1 MKPIENIIKNI
12 SHTFNKLSIWGK
24 LLIFIILILGIKL
37 YFSDKKNKNMWL
49 KAEGFEN
56 TDKFIFKDTN
66 VDIYDDFYADIYD
79 YLVYNKIKDNYEV
92 GEILNKTTPNE
103 QSIILDI
110 GSGTGNT
117 VASLAKKNLN
127 ITGLD
132 NSISMIDKSKSN
144 YPDYNF
150 QYGDAMKAETFQA
163 SSFTHI
169 LCLYFT
175 IYYFKDKHIFFKNC
189 FDWLKPGG
197 YLVVHLVDRDM
208 FDPILNAA
216 NPLITLS
223 PQRYAKDRI
232 TTSKITFDDFKYNA
246 NFVLDSTNDN
256 ASFVEKFEDRTTGK
270 VFRKNEHKMYMQ
282 TEGDILNIAEQTG
295 FIYTGK
301 IDLIKAAYDYQYL
314 YMFTKPN

>member
-1 MKPIENIIKNI
+1 MDSIEKIVKNI

-24 LLIFIILILGIKL
+24 LLILIILILGIKL
-37 YFSDKKNKNMWL
+37 YFSEQKNKHNGF
-49 KAEGFEN
+49 EGFET

-66 VDIYDDFYADIYD
+66 IDIYDDFYADIYD
-79 YLVYNKIKDNYEV
+79 YLVYNKTKDMYEV
-92 GEILNKTTPNE
+92 GEIIDRTHPTE

-110 GSGTGNT
+110 GSGTGST
-117 VASLAKKNLN
+117 VAALSKKNLKV
-127 ITGLD
+127 IGLD
-132 NSISMIDKSKSN
+132 NSLAMIEKSKAN
-144 YPDYNF
+144 YPSFNF
-150 QYGDAMKAETFQA
+150 QQGDALKAQNFQPE
-163 SSFTHI
+163 SFTHI

-197 YLVVHLVDRDM
+197 YLVVHLVDREM

-246 NFVLDSTNDN
+246 NFILDPTTNN
-256 ASFVEKFEDRTTGK
+256 ASFVEKFEDRNTGK

-282 TEGDILNIAEQTG
+282 TESEILNIVEQTG
-295 FIYTGK
+295 FIYNGK
-301 IDLIKAAYDYQYL
+301 IDLIKAAYEYQYL
-314 YMFTKPN
+314 YIFIKPN

>member
-1 MKPIENIIKNI
+1 MEVSIKNI

-24 LLIFIILILGIKL
+24 ILIFIVLILGIKL
-37 YFSDKKNKNMWL
+37 IYFPSNYSL
-49 KAEGFEN
+49 GEGFEN
-56 TDKFIFKDTN
+56 TDKFIFVDKN

-79 YLVYNKIKDNYEV
+79 YLTYNQIKDVYEV
-92 GEILNKTTPNE
+92 GEILNKTSPTE

-117 VASLAKKNLN
+117 VASLASKNMN

-132 NSISMIDKSKSN
+132 NSTAMIEKAKSRF
-144 YPDYNF
+144 PDYNF
-150 QYGDAMKAETFQA
+150 QLGDAMKANTFQP

-175 IYYFKDKHIFFKNC
+175 IYYFKDKHFFFKNC
-189 FDWLKPGG
+189 YEWLKPGG

-208 FDPILNAA
+208 FDPMLNAA

-246 NFVLDSTNDN
+246 NFVLNPDNNN
-256 ASFVEKFEDRTTGK
+256 ASFIEKFEDRKTGK
-270 VFRKNEHKMYMQ
+270 VFRKNEHKMYMES
-282 TEGDILNIAEQTG
+282 EGNILNIAEQTG
-295 FIYTGK
+295 FIFNGK
-301 IDLIKAAYDYQYL
+301 VDLMKAAYEYQYL
-314 YMFTKPN
+314 YIFVKPNL

>member
-1 MKPIENIIKNI
+1 MMNSIEKIVKNI

-24 LLIFIILILGIKL
+24 LLILIILILGIKL
-37 YFSDKKNKNMWL
+37 YFSEQKNKHNRI
-49 KAEGFEN
+49 EGFET
-56 TDKFIFKDTN
+56 TDKFIFKDSN
-66 VDIYDDFYADIYD
+66 IDIYDDFYADIYD
-79 YLVYNKIKDNYEV
+79 YLVYNKTKDMYEV
-92 GEILNKTTPNE
+92 GEIIDRTHPTE

-110 GSGTGNT
+110 GSGTGST
-117 VASLAKKNLN
+117 VAALSKKNLKV
-127 ITGLD
+127 IGLD
-132 NSISMIDKSKSN
+132 NSLAMIEKSKAN
-144 YPDYNF
+144 YPSFNF
-150 QYGDAMKAETFQA
+150 QQGDALKAQNFQPE
-163 SSFTHI
+163 SFTHI

-197 YLVVHLVDRDM
+197 YLVVHLVDREM

-246 NFVLDSTNDN
+246 NFILDPTTNN
-256 ASFVEKFEDRTTGK
+256 ASFVEKFEDRNTGK

-282 TEGDILNIAEQTG
+282 SESEILNIAEQTG
-295 FIYTGK
+295 FIYNGK
-301 IDLIKAAYDYQYL
+301 IDLIKAAYEYQYL
-314 YMFTKPN
+314 YIFNKPN